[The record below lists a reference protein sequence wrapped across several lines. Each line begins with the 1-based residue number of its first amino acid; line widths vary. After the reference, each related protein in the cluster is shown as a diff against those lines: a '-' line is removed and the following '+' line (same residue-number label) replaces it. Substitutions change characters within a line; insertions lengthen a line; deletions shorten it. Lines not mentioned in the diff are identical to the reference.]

1 MLTYTLCSVT
11 WNITL
16 NTKTKKTQYCYFEI
30 KGMFES
36 RKKWNIFITKGNY
49 PSVTDYICP
58 QWLLLILMRKKIA
71 FRRCRELFW
80 ISLLPNDTTQ
90 HQKALYN
97 RTSSNIKVSQLGVH
111 WVLLFTLYFHCCLIQ
126 TVLRA
131 EHLCRAE
138 HYKLISNF

>member
-1 MLTYTLCSVT
+1 MRVSVTQKVTQIKQGTIKLKSNMLTYTLCSVT

-16 NTKTKKTQYCYFEI
+16 NKKKKKKTQYCYFEI

-71 FRRCRELFW
+71 LRRCRELF
-80 ISLLPNDTTQ
+80 
-90 HQKALYN
+90 
-97 RTSSNIKVSQLGVH
+97 
-111 WVLLFTLYFHCCLIQ
+111 
-126 TVLRA
+126 
-131 EHLCRAE
+131 
-138 HYKLISNF
+138 